1 MKKLL
6 AKIKLISPLYSIH
19 NLPFTPSFPYY
30 SDLSAH
36 YGRAVASF
44 AHFDGIHY
52 LRLIKHGYDDTGSQA
67 FFPVYPFI
75 IRTLTLGVFDPV
87 YVAIIFN
94 ALCLLVSLIVTTS
107 YLTKVQAKRFLLLFL
122 TFPASFFLLA
132 NYTESFFILL
142 VVLFFLF
149 LQQKKYLLSA
159 IIIVLLPQVIYRYL
173 KIFLTA
179 TPFSLLYLRAVW
191 EFVTFVLSL
200 VALYLYRNKMNLSA
214 SIFCLSAFLL
224 PTLSGT
230 FSSMPR
236 YLIVAIPLF
245 IAISKNMTNRIFW
258 PTIILQYGILII
270 TVALFVQGIFIA

>member
-6 AKIKLISPLYSIH
+6 AKIKLISPLYILWIITILIVGIYSIH

-236 YLIVAIPLF
+236 YLIVATPSLLPSQKI
-245 IAISKNMTNRIFW
+245 
-258 PTIILQYGILII
+258 
-270 TVALFVQGIFIA
+270 